1 MYRRRF
7 LSAFVAAAM
16 AVSLVGCAGGS
27 GAKTETG
34 KDQVQ
39 ADTQAEKTVLTFWGH
54 QEFSWN
60 DSYKEIADLFMKE
73 NPDIEI
79 KLEFF
84 PYDQFESK
92 VQTSLLSK
100 GEGADIY
107 ELWGGWGIDFAP
119 TGALAKIPDDM
130 AQEIKADF
138 YEPTTGALE
147 YEGNL
152 YGIPLEYN
160 IENGAMLVNKKLL
173 DENGLTLPETWD
185 ELVADAKKASVIEGG
200 MFVTKGFDFVNW
212 DSVMYLLLSMI
223 LSEGG
228 QYLEAD
234 GTVNFDT
241 PEARTAFEELHRLVV
256 EEQVTDLEGLT
267 STGSEMEGYQ
277 QLFAG
282 TNMIVPRGPWT
293 IAEGIQTFELV
304 LDEDFCYASMPWY
317 GKNPAFAAET
327 GWSVAVN
334 ANSKNQEAAFR
345 FLNYFYSDEMLL
357 KHDLNCTL
365 IPPKKSLAQ
374 SGDLLEK
381 MPYVEPLVSILDK
394 GQFIGRFNTDQFKE
408 SINNAFV
415 DYCSGVYGDAGEA
428 LAAAQEAIN
437 ASVQ

>member
-1 MYRRRF
+1 MYRRRLISGF
-7 LSAFVAAAM
+7 MAAVM
-16 AVSLVGCAGGS
+16 AVSMAGCAKGGS
-27 GAKTETG
+27 GGDSGAGTRAQSGSSE
-34 KDQVQ
+34 
-39 ADTQAEKTVLTFWGH
+39 EKTVITFWGH

-60 DSYKEIADLFMKE
+60 DSYKEIAEAFMAE
-73 NPDIEI
+73 NPDIVV

-130 AQEIKADF
+130 AKTIMEEF

-160 IENGAMLVNKKLL
+160 IENGGMLVNDKLL
-173 DENGLTLPETWD
+173 KENNLTIPVTWD
-185 ELVADAKKASVIEGG
+185 ELVAEAKKASVIEGG
-200 MFVTKGFDFVNW
+200 MFAIKGFDFVNW
-212 DSVMYLLLSMI
+212 DSVTYLLLSMI
-223 LSEGG
+223 LSKGG
-228 QYLEAD
+228 QYLEDD

-241 PEARTAFEELHRLVV
+241 PQAREAFAELHRLVV

-282 TNMIVPRGPWT
+282 TNLIVPRGPWT
-293 IAEGIQTFELV
+293 IAEGLQTFELV
-304 LDEDFCYASMPWY
+304 LDEDFSYAAMPWY
-317 GKNPAFAAET
+317 GEEPSFAAET

-334 ANSKNQEAAFR
+334 AGSGKQEAAFR
-345 FLNYFYSDEMLL
+345 FLNFFYSDEMLL
-357 KHDLNCTL
+357 KHDLNCSL

-374 SGDLLEK
+374 SDELLEK
-381 MPYVEPLVSILDK
+381 MPYVKPLVSILDK

-415 DYCSGVYGDAGEA
+415 DYCSDVYGSSEEA
-428 LAAAQEAIN
+428 LAAAQQAIN
-437 ASVQ
+437 ASVK